1 MLLSIYVLFCCWIC
15 EEKKTI
21 FCFSL
26 LPFRCTWKYINAGC
40 KSLKVTV
47 VSVFWSTTS
56 TSTSPSHLNG
66 SRNAKIQMRPQTTLF
81 NEIYDSS
88 SNLWTWNLCP
98 LPFSGDYLDPT
109 NHVITCPLIPFMR
122 IFWGFRAA
130 WFSFRSCLCTA
141 YSKKEQILQENENCG
156 PYTFAAWTNIHQ
168 PRHVTLFQNSEKWIL
183 KKYMWWAV
191 WGRNQGAPQKPIDRS
206 WNLSEKNS
214 LSSMLLLG

>member
-1 MLLSIYVLFCCWIC
+1 MQVGRVWR
-15 EEKKTI
+15 
-21 FCFSL
+21 SL
-26 LPFRCTWKYINAGC
+26 WSLYSDQQHQLQLRLHTSMEVEMP
-40 KSLKVTV
+40 KSKWNLKQ
-47 VSVFWSTTS
+47 
-56 TSTSPSHLNG
+56 L
-66 SRNAKIQMRPQTTLF
+66 LF

-98 LPFSGDYLDPT
+98 LPLSGDYLDPT

-168 PRHVTLFQNSEKWIL
+168 PRHVTLFQNSQKWIL
-183 KKYMWWAV
+183 KKYVWAV
-191 WGRNQGAPQKPIDRS
+191 WGRN
-206 WNLSEKNS
+206 
-214 LSSMLLLG
+214 